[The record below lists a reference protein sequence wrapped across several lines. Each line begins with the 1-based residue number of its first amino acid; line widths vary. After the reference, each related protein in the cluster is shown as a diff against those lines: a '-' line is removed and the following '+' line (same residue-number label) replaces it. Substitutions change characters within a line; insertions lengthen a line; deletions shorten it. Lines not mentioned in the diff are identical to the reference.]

1 MGCLITLICIIV
13 GGWIIGG
20 ISAYRNYKNR
30 PKFPKYDPK
39 PWRKAPWPELNP
51 LCMHCGESACQVTK
65 ESQRQVSNP
74 YGPPDVKMF
83 CDVICTSCGKLNTTG
98 NAHTI
103 DPKKR
108 AKWDAIERHW
118 QDLVMEELECSDK
131 TFTKM
136 KLEALDRGLV
146 KPDGLLS
153 KRSTLFIPSD
163 DALSESNR
171 MNGIVAKIA
180 MAKKNLGKS

>member
-1 MGCLITLICIIV
+1 MRRGNTFDLAIEFVIYILSVVISVVGSVSDPVRRDTLLGLLTRGTLIFLFINILV
-13 GGWIIGG
+13 RDPSLDLDAEPGKKG
-20 ISAYRNYKNR
+20 APK
-30 PKFPKYDPK
+30 KFPAEAAVSLLPK
-39 PWRKAPWPELNP
+39 EGL
-51 LCMHCGESACQVTK
+51 
-65 ESQRQVSNP
+65 
-74 YGPPDVKMF
+74 
-83 CDVICTSCGKLNTTG
+83 TS
-98 NAHTI
+98 
-103 DPKKR
+103 
-108 AKWDAIERHW
+108 EEW

-146 KPDGLLS
+146 KPDGSLS

>member
-1 MGCLITLICIIV
+1 
-13 GGWIIGG
+13 
-20 ISAYRNYKNR
+20 
-30 PKFPKYDPK
+30 
-39 PWRKAPWPELNP
+39 
-51 LCMHCGESACQVTK
+51 
-65 ESQRQVSNP
+65 
-74 YGPPDVKMF
+74 
-83 CDVICTSCGKLNTTG
+83 
-98 NAHTI
+98 
-103 DPKKR
+103 
-108 AKWDAIERHW
+108 
-118 QDLVMEELECSDK
+118 MEELECSDK

-146 KPDGLLS
+146 KPDGSLS